1 MAADGQTPPAP
12 AVAATPTSVGAAMA
26 TAGPETE
33 ITLGVLDAVEQNAQ
47 VTQRSVAS
55 ELGIALGLA
64 NSYLKRCVRKGL
76 IKVKQ
81 IPPNRYLYY
90 LTPKGFAEKSRLT
103 AEYLGS
109 SFTFFRRAR
118 AQLEDAMGTC
128 KERGWQR
135 VALCGAGEL
144 TEIAALCNSEFHLE
158 LVVIAPGDAKRVAG
172 LSAVADIAAA
182 GAVDA
187 AIVTDMARPQ
197 ATFDALRSA
206 VAPERLLTPRL
217 LRITRN
223 GSARA

>member
-1 MAADGQTPPAP
+1 MAVEAQTPPAP
-12 AVAATPTSVGAAMA
+12 AAATATS
-26 TAGPETE
+26 GPETE

-47 VTQRSVAS
+47 MTQRSVAS

-64 NSYLKRCVRKGL
+64 NSYLKRCMRKGL

-118 AQLEDAMGTC
+118 TQLEEAMALC
-128 KERGWQR
+128 RDRGWRR

-144 TEIAALCNSEFHLE
+144 AEIAALCNAEFHLD
-158 LVVIAPGDAKRVAG
+158 LVVVAPGDATRVAG
-172 LSAVADIAAA
+172 LVAVPDLAAA

-187 AIVTDMARPQ
+187 AIVTDLARPQ
-197 ATFDALRSA
+197 AAFTELQALL
-206 VAPERLLTPRL
+206 APERILTPRL
-217 LRITRN
+217 LRITRA
-223 GSARA
+223 GGGKE

>member
-1 MAADGQTPPAP
+1 MAPEAQTPTPA
-12 AVAATPTSVGAAMA
+12 S
-26 TAGPETE
+26 AGQETE

-64 NSYLKRCVRKGL
+64 NAYLKRCMRKGW

-118 AQLEDAMGTC
+118 AQLEEAMAAC
-128 KERGWQR
+128 AARGWKR
-135 VALCGAGEL
+135 VALYGRGEL
-144 TEIAALCNSEFHLE
+144 AEIGALCNAEFHLD
-158 LVVIAPGDAKRVAG
+158 LVVIAPGAGARVG
-172 LSAVADIAAA
+172 GVTAVATFGEA
-182 GAVDA
+182 GALDA
-187 AIVTDMARPQ
+187 VIVTDLAKPQ
-197 ATFDALRSA
+197 VAFDEVKALLPA
-206 VAPERLLTPRL
+206 ERILTPRM

-223 GSARA
+223 GKA

>member
-1 MAADGQTPPAP
+1 MAAEAQTQPPSATP
-12 AVAATPTSVGAAMA
+12 AAATG
-26 TAGPETE
+26 GQETE

-64 NSYLKRCVRKGL
+64 NAYLKRCMRKGW

-118 AQLEDAMGTC
+118 AQLEEAMGAC
-128 KERGWQR
+128 KAKGWQR
-135 VALCGAGEL
+135 VALVGQGEL
-144 TEIAALCNSEFHLE
+144 TEIGALCNSEFHLD
-158 LVVIAPGDAKRVAG
+158 LVVVAPGVGARVAG
-172 LSAVADIAAA
+172 VAAFPSLAEA

-187 AIVTDMARPQ
+187 AIVTDLAKPQ
-197 ATFDALRSA
+197 IAFDELKA
-206 VAPERLLTPRL
+206 VLPPERILTPRL
-217 LRITRN
+217 LRISRN
-223 GSARA
+223 GKI

>member
-1 MAADGQTPPAP
+1 MAADAQAQPVPPA
-12 AVAATPTSVGAAMA
+12 AAQAAA
-26 TAGPETE
+26 AGPETE

-64 NSYLKRCVRKGL
+64 NAYLKRCMRKGL

-118 AQLEDAMGTC
+118 TQLEDAMAVC
-128 KERGWQR
+128 RDNGWRR
-135 VALCGAGEL
+135 VALCGVGEL
-144 TEIAALCNSEFHLE
+144 AEIAALCNAEFHLD
-158 LVVIAPGDAKRVAG
+158 LVVVAPIAAKRVAG
-172 LSAVADIAAA
+172 LAAA
-182 GAVDA
+182 PDLEAAGRVDA
-187 AIVTDMARPQ
+187 AIVTDLAEPQ
-197 ATFDALRSA
+197 AIFDALKA
-206 VAPERLLTPRL
+206 HLAPERIITPRL
-217 LRITRN
+217 LRVSRN
-223 GSARA
+223 GAGKE

>member
-1 MAADGQTPPAP
+1 MAADGQTQGTAPAP
-12 AVAATPTSVGAAMA
+12 AAAPAAAGA
-26 TAGPETE
+26 ETE

-64 NSYLKRCVRKGL
+64 NAYLKRCMRKGL

-118 AQLEDAMGTC
+118 AQLEEAMAACRT
-128 KERGWQR
+128 KGWQR
-135 VALCGAGEL
+135 VALYGKGEL
-144 TEIAALCNSEFHLE
+144 TEIGALCNAEFHLD
-158 LVVIAPGDAKRVAG
+158 LVVVAPGAHARIAG
-172 LSAVADIAAA
+172 LAAFPDFAAA
-182 GAVDA
+182 GAIDA
-187 AIVTDMARPQ
+187 VIVTDLAQPRI
-197 ATFDALRSA
+197 AFDEVKALMPA
-206 VAPERLLTPRL
+206 ERILTPRL
-217 LRITRN
+217 LRITRTI
-223 GSARA
+223 

>member
-1 MAADGQTPPAP
+1 MAAEAQSQQAP
-12 AVAATPTSVGAAMA
+12 ANR
-26 TAGPETE
+26 GPETE

-47 VTQRSVAS
+47 VTQRTVAS

-118 AQLEDAMGTC
+118 AQIEEAMAQCRDRGPGSRSFGT
-128 KERGWQR
+128 WQE
-135 VALCGAGEL
+135 GAARLG
-144 TEIAALCNSEFHLE
+144 NGSVFRS
-158 LVVIAPGDAKRVAG
+158 P
-172 LSAVADIAAA
+172 AAA
-182 GAVDA
+182 PPCADRPDA
-187 AIVTDMARPQ
+187 TRAR
-197 ATFDALRSA
+197 R
-206 VAPERLLTPRL
+206 VR
-217 LRITRN
+217 
-223 GSARA
+223 

>member
-1 MAADGQTPPAP
+1 MAAEAQTPSPAP
-12 AVAATPTSVGAAMA
+12 AGQ
-26 TAGPETE
+26 ETE

-47 VTQRSVAS
+47 LTQRSVAS

-64 NSYLKRCVRKGL
+64 NAYLKRCMRKGW

-118 AQLEDAMGTC
+118 AQLEEAMGVC
-128 KERGWQR
+128 VARGWKR
-135 VALCGAGEL
+135 VALYGKGEL
-144 TEIAALCNSEFHLE
+144 TEIGALCNAEFHLD
-158 LVVIAPGDAKRVAG
+158 LVVVAPDAGSRIAGV
-172 LSAVADIAAA
+172 SAVATLGEA
-182 GAVDA
+182 GALEAV
-187 AIVTDMARPQ
+187 IVTDLAKPQ
-197 ATFDALRSA
+197 IAFDEVKALFPA
-206 VAPERLLTPRL
+206 ERILTPRM

-223 GSARA
+223 GNGKA